1 MKSIELLKKYP
12 LSTEVVREWFIQKMI
27 ESVKGDTTVPED
39 FKNFMIEQGIPNDTL
54 CIFIDSNPRSLF
66 DVFDENDVIIQI
78 IPIKED
84 KIKYLSRVNQFETP
98 YDFTRPYFTRKEAE
112 LFAVEAAFEIL
123 EEKLREERMTII
135 AQNGNTGEHYEEI
148 LEE

>member
-66 DVFDENDVIIQI
+66 DVFDENDVLIQI
-78 IPIKED
+78 NVFKTFSYSINEGDVISGSWE
-84 KIKYLSRVNQFETP
+84 
-98 YDFTRPYFTRKEAE
+98 TRKECEKHAI
-112 LFAVEAAFEIL
+112 AAAFDVL